1 MHDAD
6 AVTAPVDR
14 ERYRNER
21 RVVDRRD
28 GPIAAAGAARVADGW
43 SVLVGIGAVAGY
55 VAVDGELD
63 PGPLL
68 ASLSGRG
75 ARVHLPVLD
84 GDALRFGPVDEMTE
98 LADNRFGI
106 PEPTGVDPVDGGD
119 LDVVLVPLVAV
130 DPRGNRLGFG
140 AGFYDRTFAFLRSAT
155 RPARPLLVGL
165 AHDLQ
170 VVDALDP
177 SPWDVPLDAVLT
189 PTRRIGIS
197 VPVD

>member
-6 AVTAPVDR
+6 AVTGPADR
-14 ERYRNER
+14 ERYRSER
-21 RVVDRRD
+21 RIVDRRE
-28 GPIAAAGAARVADGW
+28 GPVAAAASAEVADGW
-43 SVLVGIGAVAGY
+43 SVLVGFGSIAGY

-68 ASLSGRG
+68 TSLAGRG
-75 ARVHLPVLD
+75 ARLHLPVLD
-84 GDALRFGPVDEMTE
+84 GDALRFGPVDETTE
-98 LADNRFGI
+98 LVANRFGI
-106 PEPTGVDPVDGGD
+106 PEPTGVDLVDGGD
-119 LDVVLVPLVAV
+119 LDAVLVPLVAV
-130 DPRGNRLGFG
+130 DVRGNRLGFG

-170 VVDALDP
+170 VVDEIDP
-177 SPWDVPLDAVLT
+177 SPWDVHLDAVLT